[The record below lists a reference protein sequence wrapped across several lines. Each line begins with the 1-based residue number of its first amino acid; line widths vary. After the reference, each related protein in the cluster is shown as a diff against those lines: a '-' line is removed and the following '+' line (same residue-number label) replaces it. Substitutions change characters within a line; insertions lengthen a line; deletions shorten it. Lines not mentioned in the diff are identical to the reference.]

1 MGNNPYQALGVDS
14 SAKQDDIKTAYRKLA
29 KSYHP
34 DLNPGDKKAEA
45 RFKEVA
51 SAYDLIGNKDDR
63 AKFDRGEHAAEEAK
77 QSSRRSRGRDYN
89 DSYRARSGYSSQFEG
104 MDQDAFSSIFEQMNR
119 RPPQDEIYKL
129 EVEFKDSILG
139 AERELT
145 FPNGTK
151 VSVKIP
157 AGVQTGAKLRFAG
170 KGTQGADAY
179 VQLTV
184 KPSDVFRR
192 VGKNIELDL
201 PVSFADAILGHEVN
215 VPTIDG
221 PVLMKLP
228 NNLKTDQKIRM
239 KGKGVGVSGSATRG
253 DQIAILKIQ
262 MPLNVDDD
270 FRMAVEAFSARQAL
284 NENGVHVG

>member
-1 MGNNPYQALGVDS
+1 MATNPYKALGVDPG
-14 SAKQDDIKTAYRKLA
+14 AKQDDIKTAYRKLA
-29 KSYHP
+29 KSFHP

-63 AKFDRGEHAAEEAK
+63 AKFDRGEQEVKEAK
-77 QSSRRSRGRDYN
+77 QNSRRSRGRDYN
-89 DSYRARSGYSSQFEG
+89 DSYRAGSGYSSQFEG

-119 RPPQDEIYKL
+119 RPPQGETYQL
-129 EVEFKDSILG
+129 EVEFSDSILG

-170 KGTQGADAY
+170 KGNLGADAY

-184 KPSDVFRR
+184 MPSEVFRR
-192 VGKNIELDL
+192 VGKNLELDL
-201 PVSFADAILGHEVN
+201 SVSFADAILGHEVN

-221 PVLMKLP
+221 SVLMKLP
-228 NNLKTDQKIRM
+228 NNLKTDQKIRV
-239 KGKGVGVSGSATRG
+239 KGKGVGAVGSPARG
-253 DQIAILKIQ
+253 DLIATLKIQ
-262 MPLNVDDD
+262 MPLNVDDE
-270 FRMAVEAFSARQAL
+270 FRKAVEAL
-284 NENGVHVG
+284 NERHILKESII